1 MFIIIDWATLL
12 PNLEKR
18 CLKKKMDSSQ
28 FLQYLI
34 NGVALGAL
42 YALIAI
48 GYTIIYGVVG
58 LINMAH
64 GDFFMV
70 AAFLTMWGVLQ
81 YNLPWYV
88 AFAIAAVITV
98 LLGLLVEKVAYKPL
112 REQKTSSFIGAIS
125 VSFLIQNFFV
135 VVFTSR
141 SKPFPHPEIL
151 DQVLTFGKVA
161 LPVVNIAIV
170 LVSAIL
176 FLALFYVVTKTKWGR
191 AMRAISK
198 DMEAAQLMGVD
209 PNKIIAFAFILSTS
223 FAAVGAFMYCSKFPY
238 VDPFTGVIPGLKA
251 FIGAVMGGIGSIPG
265 AMVGGFLLGLAEI
278 MLVAFFPELTSFRDI
293 FAYIILIL
301 FLLFRPGGIFNVKV
315 REEKV

>member
-1 MFIIIDWATLL
+1 
-12 PNLEKR
+12 
-18 CLKKKMDSSQ
+18 MDLSL
-28 FLQYLI
+28 FLQFLI
-34 NGVALGAL
+34 NGIALGSL

-64 GDFFMV
+64 GEFFMA
-70 AAFLTMWGVLQ
+70 AAFMTMWGVMT

-88 AFAIAAVITV
+88 SFPIATIITV
-98 LLGLLVEKVAYKPL
+98 LLALLVDRVAYKPL
-112 REQKTSSFIGAIS
+112 RKMKTSSFIAAIS
-125 VSFLIQNFFV
+125 VSFLLQNLFI
-135 VVFTSR
+135 VVFTPR
-141 SKPFPHPEIL
+141 SKPFPHPALFDEVIL
-151 DQVLTFGKVA
+151 FGDIA

-170 LVSAIL
+170 IVSTIL
-176 FLALFYVVTKTKWGR
+176 FLILSFIVTKTDIGR

-198 DMEAAQLMGVD
+198 DLEASQLMGVN
-209 PNKIIAFAFILSTS
+209 PNKVFAFAFILSTA

-251 FIGAVMGGIGSIPG
+251 FIGAVIGGIGSIPG
-265 AMVGGFLLGLAEI
+265 AMVGGFLLGLGEI
-278 MLVAFFPELTSFRDI
+278 MLVAFFPTLTSYRDI
-293 FAYIILIL
+293 FTYLILIL

>member
-1 MFIIIDWATLL
+1 M
-12 PNLEKR
+12 NLS
-18 CLKKKMDSSQ
+18 LFMQ
-28 FLQYLI
+28 FLI
-34 NGVALGAL
+34 NGIALGSL

-64 GDFFMV
+64 GEFFMV

-88 AFAIAAVITV
+88 SFAIASILTV
-98 LLGLLVEKVAYKPL
+98 CLGLLVDKVAYQPL
-112 REQKTSSFIGAIS
+112 RKMKTSSFIGAIS
-125 VSFLIQNFFV
+125 VSFLLQNLFV
-135 VVFTSR
+135 VAFTPR
-141 SKPFPHPEIL
+141 SKPFPHPAIL
-151 DQVLTFGKVA
+151 DEVIIIGQVA

-170 LVSAIL
+170 IVSAVL
-176 FLALFYVVTKTKWGR
+176 FLALSYLVTKTDIGR

-198 DMEAAQLMGVD
+198 DMEAAQLMGVNPD
-209 PNKIIAFAFILSTS
+209 RVIAFAFILSTS

-265 AMVGGFLLGLAEI
+265 ALVGGFLLGLGEI
-278 MLVAFFPELTSFRDI
+278 MLVAFFPTLTSFRDV
-293 FAYIILIL
+293 FSYLLLIL

>member
-1 MFIIIDWATLL
+1 
-12 PNLEKR
+12 
-18 CLKKKMDSSQ
+18 MDISQ
-28 FLQYLI
+28 TVQYLI
-34 NGVALGAL
+34 NGIALGSL

-64 GDFFMV
+64 GDIFMV
-70 AAFLTMWGVLQ
+70 AAFLTMWGVFK

-88 AFAIAAVITV
+88 SFAIATIITII
-98 LLGLLVEKVAYKPL
+98 LGLVVDRVAYKPL
-112 REQKTSSFIGAIS
+112 RDRKTSSFIGAIS
-125 VSFLIQNFFV
+125 VSLLIQTFFV

-141 SKPFPHPEIL
+141 SKPFPHPEFL
-151 DQVLTFGKVA
+151 DKVFTFGTVS

-170 LVSAIL
+170 VVSTSL
-176 FLALFYVVTKTKWGR
+176 FLILTYIVTKTRMGR

-198 DMEAAQLMGVD
+198 DREAATMMGVD
-209 PNKIIAFAFILSTS
+209 SNKIIAFAFILSTA
-223 FAAVGAFMYCSKFPY
+223 FAAAGAFMYCSKFPY
-238 VDPFTGVIPGLKA
+238 VDPFTGVIPGMKA

-265 AMVGGFLLGLAEI
+265 AMVGGFILGLGEI
-278 MLVAFFPELTSFRDI
+278 MLVASFPQLTSFRDI
-293 FAYIILIL
+293 FSYIILIL